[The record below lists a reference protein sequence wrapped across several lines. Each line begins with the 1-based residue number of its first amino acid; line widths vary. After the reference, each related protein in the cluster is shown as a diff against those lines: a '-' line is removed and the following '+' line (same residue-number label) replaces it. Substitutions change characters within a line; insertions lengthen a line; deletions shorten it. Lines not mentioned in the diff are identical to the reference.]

1 MLLNTLIGI
10 VIVLLVISFFAI
22 IITPFVAF
30 IKLIDGDFK
39 TKKEFREN
47 LFIWRIIDAE
57 LKKLKDV

>member
-1 MLLNTLIGI
+1 MLLNVLAIIIT
-10 VIVLLVISFFAI
+10 VLLIISFCAI
-22 IITPFVAF
+22 VITPFVAF